1 MTVRSANVAPSEPLS
16 DLNITPLIDVLL
28 VLIVM
33 LILTIPIVT
42 HKVPIELPAGT
53 GPATTPSV
61 HRITIGAD
69 GVVSW
74 DGVAVS
80 DAALPARLQAL
91 SARPGEVLE
100 IAPDANAR
108 YDRFAHVIT
117 AVKRA
122 GVTRLGFV
130 SNERFR
136 DF

>member
-1 MTVRSANVAPSEPLS
+1 MAARSVPAAPLEPLS

-33 LILTIPIVT
+33 LILTVPIVT
-42 HKVPIELPAGT
+42 HKVPIELPSGD
-53 GPATTPSV
+53 GQRATPTV
-61 HRITIGAD
+61 HRITIAANGI
-69 GVVSW
+69 VSW
-74 DGVAVS
+74 DGLAVS

-91 SARPGEVLE
+91 SARSGEVLE

-130 SNERFR
+130 GNERFR